1 MRRIRMHWPT
11 TKITLRGDSHYG
23 RHEAMAWCEANA
35 VNYIFGLAG
44 NDVLDRKVEAAA
56 DDVRVRWAMTD
67 GANAPTPSDQKDNP
81 QRLPLIVL
89 KPR

>member
-1 MRRIRMHWPT
+1 MHWPT

-67 GANAPTPSDQKDNP
+67 GANAPTP
-81 QRLPLIVL
+81 
-89 KPR
+89 